1 MKRFLFVW
9 WSLVSAAGLFAQALP
24 PSLEPAVLEKAPA
37 SSVDLIKSSELSAQA
52 AVSAGPSVQPVRA
65 EEAAFAE
72 PPSAVAVNPTTAP
85 SVAPKKD
92 VPAQNA
98 SALPIPAANAA
109 QPSAQKES
117 PKSGVSARQKA
128 VKKAAASRR
137 KTSSRAVS
145 PVKTASSSAPASAAK
160 EQSSKAQ
167 SAPAEPASAERDA
180 EEEVQSSEEAA
191 AEAELEYAARML
203 EESKKQAEEAG
214 RKIPPQA
221 SKNTARTVPDK
232 NKAFNPNA
240 FRPGVEWKKSES
252 THFTIYTQKRDRGIS
267 SSNMAMTFESSY
279 DTLRRF
285 IPWMMSGKVR
295 VFVYQDYQSYLK
307 HEPQAKAWTRALAY
321 PTRGEIVVYDDPDK
335 PRELK
340 ETFTHELT
348 HIFTQQFFDK
358 HHTNRIMTPSWLDE
372 GLAVFMEDQAYSG
385 RRGGPWSNDLK
396 TLDFRPNPQQERRA
410 SFGFGRTDGRVKS
423 FARGKKSAKP
433 VYFMPFED
441 FMEEGSLE
449 AMESKGRTQDWYLQ
463 AFAMVRFLLNPSGG
477 ASPSNRMQFQQFTT
491 LMAQGEPV
499 RNSSGFLVKDNHGQ
513 TVYRPYSAPKAL
525 GRAYRYSNESNF
537 EDAFWRW
544 AEGGKRR

>member
-1 MKRFLFVW
+1 M
-9 WSLVSAAGLFAQALP
+9 
-24 PSLEPAVLEKAPA
+24 EKAPA
-37 SSVDLIKSSELSAQA
+37 SSVDLVKSSDVSTPAAISAVPFPQPAKAESPA
-52 AVSAGPSVQPVRA
+52 AAPSSAGAVATGNPSA
-65 EEAAFAE
+65 E
-72 PPSAVAVNPTTAP
+72 SAVALKNTA
-85 SVAPKKD
+85 A
-92 VPAQNA
+92 AQNA
-98 SALPIPAANAA
+98 SSAAPISAANSVSSDTSSALQQPAA
-109 QPSAQKES
+109 SAVQTSGQKGT
-117 PKSGVSARQKA
+117 PKKVVSTRQKA
-128 VKKAAASRR
+128 VKKVASSRR
-137 KTSSRAVS
+137 KTSSR
-145 PVKTASSSAPASAAK
+145 TARAAKPASAAATPSAK
-160 EQSSKAQ
+160 EQTPETQPSAAQ
-167 SAPAEPASAERDA
+167 PAVPEQTSVEQDA
-180 EEEVQSSEEAA
+180 EEEVQSAEEAA

-221 SKNTARTVPDK
+221 SKNMSRTVPAK

-385 RRGGPWSNDLK
+385 RRGGPWSNDLR
-396 TLDFRPNPQQERRA
+396 TLDFRPEPQQERRA
-410 SFGFGRTDGRVKS
+410 SFGFGRTDGRIKP
-423 FARGKKSAKP
+423 FARGKKKAKP
-433 VYFMPFED
+433 VHFMPFED

-499 RNSSGFLVKDNHGQ
+499 RNASGFLVKDKRGQ
-513 TVYRPYSAPKAL
+513 TVYQPYSAQKAL
-525 GRAYRYSNESNF
+525 GRAYRYSNVSNF

-544 AEGGKRR
+544 AEGVKRH